1 MIRLGFASH
10 LPRVQ
15 RRNLAVL
22 TAGLAALLT
31 VGVAVPAQAA
41 PIKHEIQ
48 KISKAS
54 YVTGEVFAS
63 CRITTTGGTCTI
75 AKAESITR
83 TVQLSLGVSRE
94 VVSASLGFSSAK
106 SVSTTVSCSSPALKA
121 GQVWKARAL
130 GSTYT
135 YKVKKLQAYKPRI
148 GPLKWRTVD
157 TSATLKAYNPYAS
170 DISCGL

>member
-1 MIRLGFASH
+1 MRTTSFTSNS
-10 LPRVQ
+10 PRVQ
-15 RRNLAVL
+15 RRNLTVL
-22 TAGLAALLT
+22 TAALAVLL
-31 VGVAVPAQAA
+31 
-41 PIKHEIQ
+41 
-48 KISKAS
+48 
-54 YVTGEVFAS
+54 
-63 CRITTTGGTCTI
+63 
-75 AKAESITR
+75 
-83 TVQLSLGVSRE
+83 
-94 VVSASLGFSSAK
+94 
-106 SVSTTVSCSSPALKA
+106 SCSSPALKA